1 MSIQARKPEAR
12 KGNQAEGRVC
22 ALRHHRETE
31 RIVVQTTSGICSR
44 VRNHLLFLVNRVNL
58 NLKTL
63 EIGRGEFEEE
73 ESRHLWG
80 NLGLLRLLPSA
91 QIWARCENRPKRG
104 QDVAGLDDALGQGA
118 EPPEHQFQMTFGTC
132 YKTLFTI
139 FTINPFSQGFSH
151 RAKPVTKA
159 TVLLAWLV
167 AFSRKGLTIHQSYLF
182 KTFFSKIPTFLQK
195 KNQRIFL
202 KPFLQEEWDVR
213 REELLGEENSDNY
226 STVQKFQ
233 YYFLFKCH
241 CC

>member
-1 MSIQARKPEAR
+1 MSIQARKPEAW

-63 EIGRGEFEEE
+63 EIGCGEFEEE
-73 ESRHLWG
+73 ESRHLRG

-91 QIWARCENRPKRG
+91 RIWARCENRPKRG
-104 QDVAGLDDALGQGA
+104 QDVAGLDGVPGQGA
-118 EPPEHQFQMTFGTC
+118 EPLEHQFQMTFGAC

-151 RAKPVTKA
+151 RVKPVTKA
-159 TVLLAWLV
+159 TARFCWHDWLHLATKV
-167 AFSRKGLTIHQSYLF
+167 SPFTSRTYLRLSSGKYLRFF
-182 KTFFSKIPTFLQK
+182 KRKIKEYSWNLFFK
-195 KNQRIFL
+195 KNGM
-202 KPFLQEEWDVR
+202 WDER
-213 REELLGEENSDNY
+213 NY
-226 STVQKFQ
+226 
-233 YYFLFKCH
+233 
-241 CC
+241 